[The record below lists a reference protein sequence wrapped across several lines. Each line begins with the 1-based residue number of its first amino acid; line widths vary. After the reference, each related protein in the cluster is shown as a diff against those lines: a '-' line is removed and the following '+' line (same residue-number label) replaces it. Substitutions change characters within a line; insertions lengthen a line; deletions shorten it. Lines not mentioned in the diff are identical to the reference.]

1 MKNGLKYGENSL
13 GIPTSLMT
21 SPVAITLPNPL
32 TNTIP
37 TISEMQQSRELEA
50 RKVNAGKNFASLEP
64 RNHEVSNKNG
74 ESYEEEAKIMAGE
87 ILHGKPYS
95 CLVLKPNKG
104 QGPSDGKVEYD
115 FDISKAYR
123 IFEHLIKDQQIR
135 LKKGHKIQSLDK
147 LKGKKYC
154 KWHNSYIHF
163 TTNCIVF
170 RKDVHRA
177 LKEDHFKLANKG
189 LAKMEVDTDPF
200 PKLDINMV
208 SYEEPSSKSKKTK
221 QVWQSKIE
229 GKHKTKGTTRSTLMF
244 ERLHPP

>member
-1 MKNGLKYGENSL
+1 
-13 GIPTSLMT
+13 
-21 SPVAITLPNPL
+21 
-32 TNTIP
+32 
-37 TISEMQQSRELEA
+37 MQQSRELEA

-64 RNHEVSNKNG
+64 RNHEVSNKLAMKANQIEQFIHKKELKRANKGHESHLMSLVNLDNKNG

-115 FDISKAYR
+115 FDISKAYQ